1 MPKNFVFFVSLVKE
15 CPAFILRKDM
25 VLIVRS

>member
-15 CPAFILRKDM
+15 CPAFTLRKDM
-25 VLIVRS
+25 DSYCP